1 MARRIFIL
9 VLTVS
14 AAFGGA
20 RMLSAEEPSM
30 VRDLAA
36 TIALQGMPCDKVVD
50 AKRNG
55 DSDYTASCKDGNRY
69 HVFVDST
76 GRVVVKSCDAVTR
89 SDFVSRPAASRAAAE
104 DLEYLRKY
112 RSRDKPP
119 VSPRR

>member
-9 VLTVS
+9 VLTVGAVS
-14 AAFGGA
+14 GGA
-20 RMLSAEEPSM
+20 RLLSAEEPSM

-50 AKRNG
+50 ARRNG

-76 GRVVVKSCDAVTR
+76 GRVVVKK
-89 SDFVSRPAASRAAAE
+89 
-104 DLEYLRKY
+104 L
-112 RSRDKPP
+112 
-119 VSPRR
+119 